1 MNKLVALAVVAVVAL
16 VITASTLFTVHQ
28 TQQVLVTQFGEPIR
42 VIREPGLHAKIPFV
56 QSVISF
62 DRRLLDFD
70 APAEEII
77 LGDQRRLSVDS
88 FTRYSITDP
97 LRFYQTVGPLES
109 GIRARINSVVT
120 SAVRRVLGNEPLL
133 SVLSND
139 RPRIM
144 GEIRQLVNEEM
155 QAFGIE
161 VVDVRIRRADLP
173 EQNTDAILSRMQSER
188 QRVAAEERARGQEE
202 ATRIRAGAD
211 RERTVLLAE
220 AQAQADIL
228 RGQGE
233 QDAIRIFAEAFQQ
246 DPEFFQFYRSMQAY
260 REAFSSGETRLLMSP
275 DSEFF
280 RFFRESK
287 PASLLPQGTGRT
299 GAAASA
305 PAASVP
311 AASVPAAPAP
321 AASAPAAPAPAA
333 PAPAASVNPS
343 PAAPSA
349 PPIVVAPTPAP
360 Q

>member
-1 MNKLVALAVVAVVAL
+1 MNKTIALAVAAAVVL
-16 VITASTLFTVHQ
+16 VVAASTLFTVHQ
-28 TQQVLVTQFGEPIR
+28 TQQVLITQFGEPIR
-42 VIREPGLHAKIPFV
+42 VIRTPGLHAKIPFV
-56 QSVISF
+56 QSVIAF

-97 LRFYQTVGPLES
+97 LRFYQTVGAQEA

-133 SVLSND
+133 SVLSTD
-139 RPRIM
+139 RARIM
-144 GEIRQLVNEEM
+144 GEIRRLVNEEM
-155 QAFGIE
+155 LAFGIE
-161 VVDVRIRRADLP
+161 VQDVRIRRADLP

-246 DPEFFQFYRSMQAY
+246 DPQFFQFYRSMQAY
-260 REAFSSGETRLLMSP
+260 REAFSEGETRLLLSP

-280 RFFRESK
+280 RYFRESMPSVGQQ
-287 PASLLPQGTGRT
+287 PAR
-299 GAAASA
+299 AAAQAAPATPA
-305 PAASVP
+305 PAAAP
-311 AASVPAAPAP
+311 AEAPAP
-321 AASAPAAPAPAA
+321 AAA
-333 PAPAASVNPS
+333 
-343 PAAPSA
+343 
-349 PPIVVAPTPAP
+349 
-360 Q
+360 QQ

>member
-1 MNKLVALAVVAVVAL
+1 MNKLIALGVTVAIVLVVA
-16 VITASTLFTVHQ
+16 ASTLFTVHQ
-28 TQQVLVTQFGEPIR
+28 TQQVLITQFGEPIR
-42 VIREPGLHAKIPFV
+42 VIRDPGLHAKIPFV
-56 QSVISF
+56 QSVIAF

-97 LRFYQTVGPLES
+97 LRFYQTVGVAES

-139 RPRIM
+139 RARIM
-144 GEIRQLVNEEM
+144 GEIRRLVNEEM
-155 QAFGIE
+155 RAFGIE
-161 VVDVRIRRADLP
+161 VLDVRIRRADLP

-246 DPEFFQFYRSMQAY
+246 DPQFFQFYRSMQAY
-260 REAFSSGETRLLMSP
+260 REAFSGGDTRLLMSP

-280 RFFRESK
+280 RFFRESM
-287 PASLLPQGTGRT
+287 PASLTPQGTGGRP
-299 GAAASA
+299 AAASGAAQA
-305 PAASVP
+305 PATP
-311 AASVPAAPAP
+311 ATPAPAP
-321 AASAPAAPAPAA
+321 ATPA
-333 PAPAASVNPS
+333 

-349 PPIVVAPTPAP
+349 PPAVVAPTPAP